1 MVLAVEY
8 AGVAVGGCWQLL
20 LLFLT
25 DGGMRQYSTLA
36 ANSSMVLHA
45 ACQTLGPHNLKQL
58 QSLRKIHELKTYFC
72 HLCHLMNYESP
83 SKMLRFLFHGEAD
96 QQSLPESWQKTPNLR
111 KGPLAWGFA
120 AYCGHSPCIQS
131 GGSNKKSLEDVGTI
145 AIATLIRHHLAASP
159 VSTGDHWQSL
169 TFIPRTTTAGCLR
182 SLDMLDTGN
191 LKRLSAVSNCP
202 VW

>member
-1 MVLAVEY
+1 MPNPWATQSQTTPISEKNP
-8 AGVAVGGCWQLL
+8 WTQN
-20 LLFLT
+20 LFLSPLSP
-25 DGGMRQYSTLA
+25 DELWKSEQNA
-36 ANSSMVLHA
+36 AFPFSWRSWPTVTA
-45 ACQTLGPHNLKQL
+45 
-58 QSLRKIHELKTYFC
+58 RV
-72 HLCHLMNYESP
+72 
-83 SKMLRFLFHGEAD
+83 
-96 QQSLPESWQKTPNLR
+96 WQKTPNLR